1 MKGTALTGDAA
12 ARPELR
18 GAARAAATNW
28 PEYLMEAVG
37 LGLFMISA
45 CAFTVL
51 LEHPASVIHQA
62 LPIPWLRRLCVGIAM
77 GLTAISIIYSP
88 WGKRSG
94 AHLNPAVTLTFFTL
108 RKIEAWDAVF
118 YVLAQFVGGTLG
130 VLLAAYF
137 LGPMLIGHAAVNYAV
152 TLPGK
157 PGPWIAFVAEAVL
170 SFGLM
175 WMVLTVSNRPSINRY
190 TGIFAGALVA
200 IYITF
205 EAPLSGMSMNPART
219 MASSL
224 PAHMWHDTW
233 IYFLA
238 PPLGML
244 LAAQAYLFSRGRGS
258 ILCCKLHHENDSRCI
273 FRCRYHACGPGV
285 KT

>member
-1 MKGTALTGDAA
+1 AA
-12 ARPELR
+12 AIGEV
-18 GAARAAATNW
+18 AAHGHARTGGRALAAHW
-28 PEYLMEAVG
+28 PEYLMEAAG

-51 LEHPASVIHQA
+51 LEHPASAIHQA
-62 LPIPWLRRLCVGIAM
+62 LPVPWLRRFCIGVAM

-94 AHLNPAVTLTFFTL
+94 AHLNPAVTLTFFVL
-108 RKIEAWDAVF
+108 RKIEAWDAAF
-118 YVLAQFVGGTLG
+118 YVLAQFIGGTLG
-130 VLLAAYF
+130 VLLAAYV
-137 LGPMLIGHAAVNYAV
+137 LGPMLIGDAAVNYAV

-157 PGPWIAFVAEAVL
+157 PGPWIAFAAEAIL

-175 WMVLTVSNRPSINRY
+175 LMVLTCTNRPSLNRY
-190 TGIFAGALVA
+190 TGLFAGTLVA
-200 IYITF
+200 LYITV

-219 MASSL
+219 LASSL
-224 PAHMWHDTW
+224 PAQVWRDAW

-244 LAAQAYLFSRGRGS
+244 LAAEVYLLSHGRGS
-258 ILCCKLHHENDSRCI
+258 VLCCKLHHENDSRCI
-273 FRCRYHACGPGV
+273 FRCRYHAC
-285 KT
+285 